1 MQWVKYLTSVAGIAA
16 DKGFGVAAA
25 VAQIQSLAWEMQI
38 KTTMRYQLMPI
49 RMAIIKKVYKQ

>member
-25 VAQIQSLAWEMQI
+25 VAQIQSLAWELSFAMD
-38 KTTMRYQLMPI
+38 
-49 RMAIIKKVYKQ
+49 MAIK